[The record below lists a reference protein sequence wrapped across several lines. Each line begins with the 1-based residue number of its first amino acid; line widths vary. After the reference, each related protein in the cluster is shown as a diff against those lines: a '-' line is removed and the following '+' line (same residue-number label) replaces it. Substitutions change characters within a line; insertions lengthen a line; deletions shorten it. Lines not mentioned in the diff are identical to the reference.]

1 MLRYGLV
8 VVAGLLVASPARSAT
23 WADALFDEFSIDF
36 GAVPRGPTK
45 EHNFRVTNNT
55 RGPVN
60 ISSVRVSCGCVSAV
74 ALKGHL
80 EPGESTHIIARM
92 DTTRFTGHKSVTVF
106 VQFNQPSFEEVR
118 LLVQANGRN
127 DFSVTPDTLGF
138 GQIKRGSSPSSS
150 VLLSFFGNSALQIA
164 EVKSESNYIQ
174 PIVQEVRRSDTEVG
188 YQLTA
193 RLRSDTPV
201 GKWYTDIWLK
211 TNDAAMAPIRVPL
224 TVEVESALSIHP
236 ENVTLGSLK
245 PQAESERRVIVRGVK
260 PFKISEVQ
268 GTDANLQVRIDTADA
283 KPVHVLTIKFKAGG
297 PGEITRKLR
306 ILTDLAGDNKLD
318 FQVAAQIAP

>member
-8 VVAGLLVASPARSAT
+8 VVVGLWAASPALSAT
-23 WADALFDEFSIDF
+23 WADALFEEFSKDF
-36 GAVPRGPTK
+36 GAVPRGPTLS
-45 EHNFRVTNNT
+45 HPFRVTNNT

-80 EPGESTHIIARM
+80 EPGESTHIVARM
-92 DTTRFTGHKSVTVF
+92 DTTRFTGYKTVTVF
-106 VQFNQPSFEEVR
+106 VQFNRPNFEEVR

-127 DFSVTPDTLGF
+127 DFSVTPDTLAF
-138 GQIKRGSSPSSS
+138 GQIKRGGTPSAS
-150 VLLSFFGNSALQIA
+150 VLLSFYGNNSLQIA

-188 YQLTA
+188 FQLTA
-193 RLRSDTPV
+193 RLRADAPV

-224 TVEVESALSIHP
+224 TVEIESALSIHP
-236 ENVTLGSLK
+236 ENVALGSLK
-245 PQAESERRVIVRGVK
+245 TRTDSERRIIVRGVK
-260 PFKISEVQ
+260 PFKIAEVL
-268 GTDANLQVRIDTADA
+268 GTDANLAVKIDSPDA
-283 KPVHVLTIKFKAGG
+283 KPVHVLTVKFKAGE
-297 PGEITRKLR
+297 PGEVTRKLR
-306 ILTDLAGDNKLD
+306 ILTDLEGDNKLD
-318 FQVAAQIAP
+318 FQVGATIVP